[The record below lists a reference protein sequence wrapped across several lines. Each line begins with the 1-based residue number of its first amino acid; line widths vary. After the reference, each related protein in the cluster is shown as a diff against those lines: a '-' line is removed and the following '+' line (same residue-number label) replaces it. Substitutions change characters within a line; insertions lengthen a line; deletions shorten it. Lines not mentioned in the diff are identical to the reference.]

1 MTRTLTLV
9 GYVAIAVAVVTYELR
24 ARRRGTAT
32 IDDALTVVLRSR
44 IGRALVLFS
53 WLWLGWHL
61 FVRVGDR

>member
-1 MTRTLTLV
+1 MTRVLTLT
-9 GYVAIAVAVVTYELR
+9 GYVAIAVAIAAYELR

-32 IDDALTVVLRSR
+32 IGDALALIMRNRV
-44 IGRALVLFS
+44 GRALVVVA